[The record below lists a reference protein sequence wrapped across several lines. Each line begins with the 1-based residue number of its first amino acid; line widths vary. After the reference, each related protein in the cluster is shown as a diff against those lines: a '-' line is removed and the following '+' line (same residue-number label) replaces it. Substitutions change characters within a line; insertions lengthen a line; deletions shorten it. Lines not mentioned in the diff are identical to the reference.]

1 MSIFNNTEK
10 MRKLFY
16 VFVPLWGSL
25 LLLSRYGK
33 TILSILLPFIAA
45 YIVSKILRNPTEW
58 LTRHWHLPRKV
69 VAFFTVLF
77 FYAAIGCLL
86 VFLVIRLAREAAVL
100 SDRLCS
106 VVNDGALR
114 IAELKDKILRA
125 LPSSLAVYAKNESAS
140 DALAVLLKNAAASM
154 ARYAKNFAVSLPR
167 LVLGTGV
174 TVLASCYF
182 TGAPYGTEERYL
194 RRLPE
199 KARNF
204 FVDFQEQASK
214 IGGKYL
220 RAYGTLAVL
229 TFCELFACFLP
240 LIREYALLAAVA
252 VTLVDILPVFGTGTV
267 LLPWVA
273 IEWIHGDG
281 KRGVALLLI
290 YVFVSA
296 VRQWAEPKILGAFM
310 GISPPIALFCM
321 YAGGKLFGFVG
332 LFLVPFAAVVVKGM
346 QDCGSMPS
354 HGQNIKTPKEKIG
367 EAREKYKRY
376 RKGR

>member
-33 TILSILLPFIAA
+33 TIFSILLPFIAA

-106 VVNDGALR
+106 VVNDSALR
-114 IAELKDKILRA
+114 IAELKDEILRA
-125 LPSSLAVYAKNESAS
+125 LPRSLAVYTKNKSAS
-140 DALAVLLKNAAASM
+140 DALAALLKNGAASM
-154 ARYAKNFAVSLPR
+154 THYAKNFVVSLPR

-182 TGAPYGTEERYL
+182 TAATYGTEERYL

-204 FVDFQEQASK
+204 FVDFQEQAAK

-267 LLPWVA
+267 LLPWAA
-273 IEWIHGDG
+273 IEWINGDG

-332 LFLVPFAAVVVKGM
+332 LFLVPFAAVVVKEM
-346 QDCGSMPS
+346 QDCESMPT